1 MWVLDKKVNALKSS
15 GVVGKEKVILLMPQG
30 FMNNSGKSLKDLAGS
45 PKKIEKCVV
54 VYDDMDLALGTMKIS
69 FGRGDGGHNGIA
81 SVIKHLRSKDFPRI
95 RIGISPATPTGKL
108 KKPTGEKDVLAHI
121 LGPFKEKEEEVL
133 KKQSKEVVA
142 ALETLIEKGRA
153 EAMNQYN

>member
-1 MWVLDKKVNALKSS
+1 M
-15 GVVGKEKVILLMPQG
+15 
-30 FMNNSGKSLKDLAGS
+30 
-45 PKKIEKCVV
+45 
-54 VYDDMDLALGTMKIS
+54 
-69 FGRGDGGHNGIA
+69 
-81 SVIKHLRSKDFPRI
+81 

-108 KKPTGEKDVLAHI
+108 KKPSGEQDVLAHI

-153 EAMNQYN
+153 EAMNKHN